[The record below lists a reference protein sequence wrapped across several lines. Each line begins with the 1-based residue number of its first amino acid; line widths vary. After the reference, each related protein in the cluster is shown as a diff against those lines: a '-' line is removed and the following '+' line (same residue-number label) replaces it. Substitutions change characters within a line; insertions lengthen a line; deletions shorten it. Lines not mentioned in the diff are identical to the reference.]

1 MQDVLWHVEDK
12 RPFICFQLPKSFAE
26 AVIDV
31 VGVIN
36 FHRRPGC
43 ELRHRVLVEHA
54 LRIVRIAQRGV
65 SGQHQD
71 RRSMQAR

>member
-1 MQDVLWHVEDK
+1 VQDVLRHVEDK
-12 RPFICFQLPKSFAE
+12 RTFICFQLPKSFAE

-31 VGVIN
+31 VSMIDL
-36 FHRRPGC
+36 HRCPGC